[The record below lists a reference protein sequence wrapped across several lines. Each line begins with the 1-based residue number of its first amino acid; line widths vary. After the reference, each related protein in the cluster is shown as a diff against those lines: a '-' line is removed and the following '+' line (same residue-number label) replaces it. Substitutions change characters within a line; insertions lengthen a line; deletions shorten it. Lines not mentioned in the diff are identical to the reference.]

1 MNKRE
6 FGCLCV
12 AIENYLFFSPLSLL
26 FIVFCLKMAK
36 EEVFSSFFRLSLV
49 IFFKN
54 RVLNNIGD
62 YVMKKSKKCTPP
74 PMVINE
80 LFYLASISEEEYERF
95 SDIFSMNQA
104 ERAMSLF
111 EEKAGWKEKRY
122 EE

>member
-6 FGCLCV
+6 FGCPCV

-74 PMVINE
+74 LVVNE

-95 SDIFSMNQA
+95 IDIFSMNQA

-122 EE
+122 EV

>member
-36 EEVFSSFFRLSLV
+36 EEVFSSFFRLFLV

-54 RVLNNIGD
+54 LVLNNILD
-62 YVMKKSKKCTPP
+62 YLIKKSKKCTPP
-74 PMVINE
+74 QTVQKVSLRALFMVSKKGI
-80 LFYLASISEEEYERF
+80 
-95 SDIFSMNQA
+95 
-104 ERAMSLF
+104 
-111 EEKAGWKEKRY
+111 
-122 EE
+122 

>member
-36 EEVFSSFFRLSLV
+36 EEVFSSFFRLFLV

-54 RVLNNIGD
+54 RVLYNIGD
-62 YVMKKSKKCTPP
+62 YVMKKSKKYTPP
-74 PMVINE
+74 P
-80 LFYLASISEEEYERF
+80 L
-95 SDIFSMNQA
+95 
-104 ERAMSLF
+104 
-111 EEKAGWKEKRY
+111 W
-122 EE
+122 

>member
-36 EEVFSSFFRLSLV
+36 EEDFSSFFRLSLV

-74 PMVINE
+74 PQTVQKVSLRALFMVSKKGI
-80 LFYLASISEEEYERF
+80 
-95 SDIFSMNQA
+95 
-104 ERAMSLF
+104 
-111 EEKAGWKEKRY
+111 
-122 EE
+122 

>member
-36 EEVFSSFFRLSLV
+36 EEDFSSFFRLSLV

-74 PMVINE
+74 DRPKSQFKSPIYGVKKGHLE
-80 LFYLASISEEEYERF
+80 HHRSPSSHRF
-95 SDIFSMNQA
+95 LGF
-104 ERAMSLF
+104 
-111 EEKAGWKEKRY
+111 
-122 EE
+122 